1 MAVNT
6 KFEGEQ
12 VVKTVDKEG
21 SEVSSVSGNVLTIQ
35 KWGERFE
42 GKAPNRVSLGIFEAK
57 GTTTIMTREH
67 IDNAKAVLPEVGGFN
82 TEDLLLMCN
91 QTQREDL
98 INSLAAKIRG
108 DASGLSPEE
117 KQAKALVK
125 VLKTLDADQA
135 KKMVKACPAGLK
147 DALTVL
153 CEADDDLAA
162 LVA

>member
-6 KFEGEQ
+6 RFEGEQ
-12 VVKTVDKEG
+12 VVKTVDKAD
-21 SEVSSVSGNVLTIQ
+21 SEVSSVEGNTLRIW
-35 KWGERFE
+35 KCGERFE
-42 GKAPNRVSLGIFEAK
+42 GKGEVRVSLGEFDFE
-57 GTTTIMTREH
+57 GTTTIITRAE
-67 IDNAKAVLPEVGGFN
+67 INAASATLPEVGGVSI
-82 TEDLLLMCN
+82 EEMVLMYN
-91 QTQREDL
+91 QVQREDL

-153 CEADDDLAA
+153 CEADDDLKA
-162 LVA
+162 LVS